1 MIDFKKS
8 ILNLHTKFPEKDLDE
23 LLEILDCIVDTPE
36 CFFPSTEIGVRR
48 MPYVTEPKSV
58 QLSKN
63 LCIIRLILLNN
74 KI

>member
-58 QLSKN
+58 PAQQEFIYNKTN
-63 LCIIRLILLNN
+63 IIE
-74 KI
+74 